1 MSSDLNAKVMTTG
14 LGGVFPSGLTLGT
27 LEDGARPTAE
37 KHMQE
42 GVLTPAKELNFI
54 QEVSVLVPKY
64 PTAGE
69 ILLTPADNSKPDE
82 FR

>member
-1 MSSDLNAKVMTTG
+1 
-14 LGGVFPSGLTLGT
+14 
-27 LEDGARPTAE
+27 
-37 KHMQE
+37 MQE

-69 ILLTPADNSKPDE
+69 ILLTPADNAKPDE